1 MLRAHKVLQ
10 VQQVHRVAVV
20 DKAIKVFKVRRVQV
34 VLLVHR
40 VAVVDRVTKVC
51 KVHKD

>member
-1 MLRAHKVLQ
+1 MAHKAL
-10 VQQVHRVAVV
+10 VV
-20 DKAIKVFKVRRVQV
+20 DKAIRACKARRVQV